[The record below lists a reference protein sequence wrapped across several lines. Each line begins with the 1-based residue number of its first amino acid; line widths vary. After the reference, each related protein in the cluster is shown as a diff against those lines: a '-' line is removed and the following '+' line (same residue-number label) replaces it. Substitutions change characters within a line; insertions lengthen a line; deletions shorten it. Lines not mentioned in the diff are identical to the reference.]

1 MKKLLAMVLALVMTL
16 SLAVSA
22 NAAFKDADKVS
33 ADYSEAVAVLNGM
46 GVFKGYEDGSFQP
59 QGKITRAEVATI
71 IYRIYT
77 QDLAKND
84 KSGLYASYNKFSDMT
99 GAGWAAGYIGYCA
112 NAEFVKGYP
121 DGTFKP
127 SGNVTG
133 YEVLTMI
140 LRAIGYDKNNEF
152 TGADWALNVAKYA
165 EQAGVLKN
173 VKGVDLNAPATRE
186 LVAELLFRAI
196 AKAPMVTYTAAFGYQ
211 TVSFSGSKNDS
222 KTFKDNETLGHK
234 NFDLTDNATNGTYGR
249 PATKWTYNCGDKS
262 TTVYDKPVATYT
274 EEFKP
279 CDLCKDLSEK
289 KEAKVTVAYVDG
301 VNTSADAKA
310 YVDTFKAT
318 DTKTALGAQGQLVE
332 VYENE
337 KGEDYTVIVIN
348 TYLAKVTKVIEEV
361 KDKNDHVKVE
371 ASVNVDVY
379 GTKTNKAGDVTN
391 EVITDN
397 FETDGFKKGD
407 FVLVTYNK
415 GDIASMEAAK
425 GEVAKLTG
433 LKGNKLGSN
442 KTTSDVQDITA
453 VAYADAK
460 VAVKATENPLYGQ
473 MSNDP
478 AIKLGDTYTF
488 YYDSY
493 GNVIGVGD
501 YAYDAN
507 YVVIDR
513 MWNTHDDG
521 NGVVYA
527 NLVNVSDASVIS
539 KVVVDVVYDERGHE
553 DTTFV
558 SGVANRNNHFYED
571 LMTYTV
577 NKDGEYELRNTGV
590 KIQKRADNG
599 QTQDTLCVY
608 DASTNKY
615 RISVM
620 DADKQGDVYMDK
632 DTEILFQYTKTP
644 DATYKAYTLDTLPN
658 SFWGYVEW
666 VEGTDGKADVVYVR
680 GVEQTYSWVFIA
692 DPSVTSTK
700 ENDDKSLTMTLADAY
715 YLTEN
720 GELGTKGLT
729 VTSNSSDIVIADS
742 QIGGTNLKTTEL
754 TKAGLYKMY
763 TLGTNDQKLVYV
775 PAVKLT
781 AQVNNNGNEVV
792 GFYNGGKFISI
803 DDAKNF
809 AWIGDFAGVEN
820 NAPYSA
826 ELTKLEKSED
836 LADIN
841 AGDWVYVQLDNDDD
855 EIVALHK
862 INLKVSV
869 DFDADSKTLDK
880 GAKITAPD
888 MYYGAAAK
896 DFTVDVSKWVKVKE
910 VNNGYTFETKKE
922 HSEAR
927 TYAVTAAT
935 TGADKLV
942 NGDIVVK
949 LAAEPAHDNKVII
962 KVTPKPADITNFD
975 VEVTAHTNSGRGTI
989 KVIATSAATVKVN
1002 DLLKCIKADGTHV
1015 NPDLVVFDNSLENK
1029 ITDTNVTLDT
1039 AGNVA
1044 IAVYAEDGS
1053 VAYYNVVI
1061 EAPAQG
1067 GN

>member
-59 QGKITRAEVATI
+59 QGNITRAEVATI

-84 KSGLYASYNKFSDMT
+84 KSGLYASYNKFSDMA

-127 SGNVTG
+127 SGKVTG

-301 VNTSADAKA
+301 VETSADAKA

-391 EVITDN
+391 EKITDN
-397 FETDGFKKGD
+397 FETEGFKKGD

-433 LKGNKLGSN
+433 LSGKAA
-442 KTTSDVQDITA
+442 TVSDVQKITA
-453 VAYADAK
+453 VGYEDAK
-460 VAVKATENPLYGQ
+460 VAVMATMNPLAKGT
-473 MSNDP
+473 SAEINLKDS
-478 AIKLGDTYTF
+478 YTF
-488 YYDSY
+488 YYDTY

-501 YAYDAN
+501 YTADAN

-513 MWNTHDDG
+513 IWAGHDDG
-521 NGVVYA
+521 KVTVYA
-527 NLVNVSDASVIS
+527 DLVNVSDASVLS
-539 KVVVDVVYDERGHE
+539 KVTVKSVKGTVLDVTVNQEA
-553 DTTFV
+553 
-558 SGVANRNNHFYED
+558 SRNKDFYED

-577 NKDGEYELRNTGV
+577 NKDGEYELTDTGV
-590 KIQKRADNG
+590 KVEVKN
-599 QTQDTLCVY
+599 QDKTTTKLLCTY
-608 DASTNKY
+608 DAN
-615 RISVM
+615 
-620 DADKQGDVYMDK
+620 DKKDVIKTPGDHKNVYMDK
-632 DTEILFQYTKTP
+632 DTEILFQYTASP
-644 DATYKAYTLDTLPN
+644 EGTYKAYTLDTLPN
-658 SFWGYVEW
+658 SFWGYVEY
-666 VEGTDGKADVVYVR
+666 VVGENGRADVVYVR
-680 GVEQTYSWVFIA
+680 GA
-692 DPSVTSTK
+692 DKTFSYVLVTDPSDISIKAIDDDTTKYILDGAYALNEDGKLDEKTAVSVTSDSKNFVLDATA
-700 ENDDKSLTMTLADAY
+700 ELDNPLSLT
-715 YLTEN
+715 
-720 GELGTKGLT
+720 
-729 VTSNSSDIVIADS
+729 
-742 QIGGTNLKTTEL
+742 NLS
-754 TKAGLYKMY
+754 KAGLYKLY
-763 TLGTNDQKLVYV
+763 TLGENDQVLQYV
-775 PAVKLT
+775 EPTKLT
-781 AQVNNNGNEVV
+781 EVKDFKDNTVLGLYGEDDLVNVDELQNFYWTGKLTNTANG
-792 GFYNGGKFISI
+792 K
-803 DDAKNF
+803 
-809 AWIGDFAGVEN
+809 
-820 NAPYSA
+820 PYS
-826 ELTKLEKSED
+826 TKLEKVDDKSE
-836 LADIN
+836 LTSME
-841 AGDWVYVQLDNDDD
+841 AGNWVYVQRDAKDD

-862 INLKVSV
+862 ISLEVAVSV
-869 DFDADSKTLDK
+869 SDEKNASVTADTMYFGDALKDLEVTVKAWNEATGVKMNGVAATEYTLAQKDEK
-880 GAKITAPD
+880 LTHSSERVYTAK
-888 MYYGAAAK
+888 AAK
-896 DFTVDVSKWVKVKE
+896 DAVVD
-910 VNNGYTFETKKE
+910 
-922 HSEAR
+922 
-927 TYAVTAAT
+927 
-935 TGADKLV
+935 
-942 NGDIVVK
+942 GDIVVTI
-949 LAAEPAHDNKVII
+949 AADPAHDNKVII

-1053 VAYYNVVI
+1053 VAYYNVVV
-1061 EAPAQG
+1061 EAPD

>member
-59 QGKITRAEVATI
+59 QGNITRAEVATI

-84 KSGLYASYNKFSDMT
+84 KSGLYASYNKFSDMA

-127 SGNVTG
+127 SGKVTG

-211 TVSFSGSKNDS
+211 TVSFNGKADG

-234 NFDLTDNATNGTYGR
+234 NFDLTDKPTNGTYGR

-279 CDLCKDLSEK
+279 CDLCKDLSKK

-301 VNTSADAKA
+301 VDTSAAAKA

-379 GTKTNKAGDVTN
+379 GTKTDKNGDVNN
-391 EVITDN
+391 EAIKDS
-397 FETDGFKKGD
+397 FETEGFKKGD

-460 VAVKATENPLYGQ
+460 VAVKATMNPLNTQIG
-473 MSNDP
+473 SKEP
-478 AIKLGDTYTF
+478 SIKLGDAYTF

-493 GNVIGVGD
+493 GNVIGVGKYD
-501 YAYDAN
+501 YDAN

-539 KVVVDVVYDERGHE
+539 KVVVDVIYNKDGEKVDRP
-553 DTTFV
+553 V
-558 SGVANRNNHFYED
+558 SSVANRNGYFYED

-577 NKDGEYELRNTGV
+577 NKDGEYELRDAGK
-590 KIQKRADNG
+590 KIQKTVDR

-781 AQVNNNGNEVV
+781 AQVNNNGNKVV

-820 NAPYSA
+820 NAPYS
-826 ELTKLEKSED
+826 TKITDLNKSED

-896 DFTVDVSKWVKVKE
+896 DFTVAVSEWVKVNE

-935 TGADKLV
+935 TGDNKLV
-942 NGDIVVK
+942 NGNIVVK
-949 LAAEPAHDNKVII
+949 LAADPAHDSKEI
-962 KVTPKPADITNFD
+962 KAVDPLPADITNFT
-975 VEVTAHTNSGRGTI
+975 VQVMAHTNSARGTV
-989 KVIATSAATVKVN
+989 KVIAPSAATVKVN
-1002 DLLKCIKADGTHV
+1002 DLLRCIKAYGTHV

-1039 AGNVA
+1039 AGNIA
-1044 IAVYAEDGS
+1044 IAVYSEAGE
-1053 VAYYNVVI
+1053 VAYYNVVV
-1061 EAPAQG
+1061 EAPA

>member
-59 QGKITRAEVATI
+59 QGNITRAEVATI

-127 SGNVTG
+127 SGKVTG

-234 NFDLTDNATNGTYGR
+234 NFDLTDNATNGIYGR

-301 VNTSADAKA
+301 VETSADAKA

-391 EVITDN
+391 EKITDN
-397 FETDGFKKGD
+397 FETEGFKKGD

-433 LKGNKLGSN
+433 LSGKAA
-442 KTTSDVQDITA
+442 TVSDVQKITA
-453 VAYADAK
+453 VGYEDAK
-460 VAVKATENPLYGQ
+460 VAVMATMNPLAKGT
-473 MSNDP
+473 SAEINLKDS
-478 AIKLGDTYTF
+478 YTF
-488 YYDSY
+488 YYDTY

-501 YAYDAN
+501 YTADAN

-513 MWNTHDDG
+513 IWAGHDDG
-521 NGVVYA
+521 KVTVYA
-527 NLVNVSDASVIS
+527 DLVNVSDASVLS
-539 KVVVDVVYDERGHE
+539 KVTVKSVKGTVLDVTVNQEA
-553 DTTFV
+553 
-558 SGVANRNNHFYED
+558 SRNKDFYED

-577 NKDGEYELRNTGV
+577 NKDGEYELTDTGV
-590 KIQKRADNG
+590 KVEVKN
-599 QTQDTLCVY
+599 QDKTTTKLLCTY
-608 DASTNKY
+608 DAN
-615 RISVM
+615 
-620 DADKQGDVYMDK
+620 DKKDVIKTPGDHKNVYMDK
-632 DTEILFQYTKTP
+632 DTEILFQYTASP
-644 DATYKAYTLDTLPN
+644 EGTYKAYTLDTLPN
-658 SFWGYVEW
+658 SFWGYVEY
-666 VEGTDGKADVVYVR
+666 VVGENGRADVVYVR
-680 GVEQTYSWVFIA
+680 GA
-692 DPSVTSTK
+692 DKTFSYVLVTDPSDISIKAIDDDTTKYILDGAYALNEDGKLDEKTAVSVTSDSKNFVLDATA
-700 ENDDKSLTMTLADAY
+700 ELDNPLSLT
-715 YLTEN
+715 
-720 GELGTKGLT
+720 
-729 VTSNSSDIVIADS
+729 
-742 QIGGTNLKTTEL
+742 NLS
-754 TKAGLYKMY
+754 KAGLYKLY
-763 TLGTNDQKLVYV
+763 TLGENDQVLQYV
-775 PAVKLT
+775 EPTKLT
-781 AQVNNNGNEVV
+781 EVKDFKDNTVLGLYGEDDLVNVDELQNFYWTGKLTNTANG
-792 GFYNGGKFISI
+792 K
-803 DDAKNF
+803 
-809 AWIGDFAGVEN
+809 
-820 NAPYSA
+820 PYS
-826 ELTKLEKSED
+826 TKLEKVDDKSE
-836 LADIN
+836 LTSME
-841 AGDWVYVQLDNDDD
+841 AGNWVYVQRDAKDD

-862 INLKVSV
+862 ISLEVAVSV
-869 DFDADSKTLDK
+869 SDEKNASVTADTMYFGDALKDLEVTVKAWNEATGVKMNDVAATDYYTLAQKDEK
-880 GAKITAPD
+880 LTHSSERVYTAK
-888 MYYGAAAK
+888 AAK
-896 DFTVDVSKWVKVKE
+896 D
-910 VNNGYTFETKKE
+910 
-922 HSEAR
+922 
-927 TYAVTAAT
+927 AV
-935 TGADKLV
+935 V
-942 NGDIVVK
+942 NGDIVVTI
-949 LAAEPAHDNKVII
+949 APEPAHDSKEI
-962 KVTPKPADITNFD
+962 KAVDPLPADITNFT
-975 VEVTAHTNSGRGTI
+975 VQVKAHTNSERGTV
-989 KVIATSAATVKVN
+989 KVIAPSAATVKVN
-1002 DLLKCIKADGTHV
+1002 DLLRCIKAYGTHV

-1029 ITDTNVTLDT
+1029 IDNTNVTLDT
-1039 AGNVA
+1039 AGNIA
-1044 IAVYAEDGS
+1044 IAVYSEAGE
-1053 VAYYNVVI
+1053 VAYYNVVV
-1061 EAPAQG
+1061 EAPAT
-1067 GN
+1067 NP

>member
-59 QGKITRAEVATI
+59 QGNITRAEVATI

-84 KSGLYASYNKFSDMT
+84 KSGLYASYNKFSDMA

-127 SGNVTG
+127 SGKVTG

-211 TVSFSGSKNDS
+211 TVSFNGKADG

-234 NFDLTDNATNGTYGR
+234 NFDLTDKPTNGTYGR

-279 CDLCKDLSEK
+279 CDLCKDLSKK

-301 VNTSADAKA
+301 VDTSAAAKA

-379 GTKTNKAGDVTN
+379 GTKTDKNGDVNN
-391 EVITDN
+391 EAIKDS
-397 FETDGFKKGD
+397 FETEGFKKGD

-460 VAVKATENPLYGQ
+460 VAVKATMNPLNTQIG
-473 MSNDP
+473 SKEP
-478 AIKLGDTYTF
+478 SIKLGDAYTF

-493 GNVIGVGD
+493 GNVIGVGKYD
-501 YAYDAN
+501 YDAN

-539 KVVVDVVYDERGHE
+539 KVVVDVVYDETGHE
-553 DTTFV
+553 DTTLV
-558 SGVANRNNHFYED
+558 SGVANRNGHFYEN

-608 DASTNKY
+608 NASTNKY

-781 AQVNNNGNEVV
+781 AQVNNNGNKVV

-820 NAPYSA
+820 NAPYS
-826 ELTKLEKSED
+826 TKLTDLNKSED

-896 DFTVDVSKWVKVKE
+896 DFTVAVSEWVKVNE

-927 TYAVTAAT
+927 TYAVTTAT
-935 TGADKLV
+935 TGDNKLV
-942 NGDIVVK
+942 NGNIVVK
-949 LAAEPAHDNKVII
+949 LAADPAHDSKEI
-962 KVTPKPADITNFD
+962 KAVDPLPADITNFT
-975 VEVTAHTNSGRGTI
+975 VQVTPHTNSARGTV
-989 KVIATSAATVKVN
+989 KVIASSAATVKVN
-1002 DLLKCIKADGTHV
+1002 DLLRCIKANGTHV
-1015 NPDLVVFDNSLENK
+1015 NPDLVVFDNSLANK
-1029 ITDTNVTLDT
+1029 ITDTNVTLDKV
-1039 AGNVA
+1039 GNVA

-1053 VAYYNVVI
+1053 VAYYNVVV
-1061 EAPAQG
+1061 EAPH

>member
-59 QGKITRAEVATI
+59 QGNITRAEVATI

-249 PATKWTYNCGDKS
+249 PATKWTYDCGDKS

-301 VNTSADAKA
+301 VDTSAAAKA

-337 KGEDYTVIVIN
+337 KGEDYTVIIIN

-379 GTKTNKAGDVTN
+379 GLKDDNASKA
-391 EVITDN
+391 DN

-407 FVLVTYNK
+407 FVLVTYDK

-433 LKGNKLGSN
+433 LKGNKLSYKVTN
-442 KTTSDVQDITA
+442 DVQDILA
-453 VAYADAK
+453 IAYDDVK
-460 VAVKATENPLYGQ
+460 VAVKATMNPLSAQ
-473 MSNDP
+473 ITSNNE
-478 AIKLGDTYTF
+478 ARIKMGDTYTF

-501 YAYDAN
+501 YAYDAD

-513 MWNTHDDG
+513 MWNTHNDG

-539 KVVVDVVYDERGHE
+539 KVVVDVVYQADGNE
-553 DTTFV
+553 DNYRV
-558 SGVANRNNHFYED
+558 SAIAADNGHFYED

-577 NKDGEYELRNTGV
+577 NKDGEYELRNTGKKV
-590 KIQKRADNG
+590 QNSEDKDV
-599 QTQDTLCVY
+599 LCTY
-608 DASTNKY
+608 DAS
-615 RISVM
+615 
-620 DADKQGDVYMDK
+620 ADKYTINVNQAGKKNIYMDK
-632 DTEILFQYTKTP
+632 DTEILFQYTETP
-644 DATYKAYTLDTLPN
+644 DATYKAYTLDTLPD
-658 SFWGYVEW
+658 SFWGYVEY
-666 VEGTDGKADVVYVR
+666 VVGSDGRADVVYVR
-680 GVEQTYSWVFIA
+680 GAEQTFSYVFIA
-692 DPSVTSTK
+692 STDYETRENADKSVT
-700 ENDDKSLTMTLADAY
+700 LTLKDAY
-715 YLTEN
+715 YLNEDGSL
-720 GELGTKGLT
+720 GEKVLKL
-729 VTSNSSDIVIADS
+729 TSNSENVVIS
-742 QIGGTNLKTTEL
+742 QTQGNTLLGSTKID
-754 TKAGLYKMY
+754 KAGLYKLY
-763 TLGTNDQKLVYV
+763 TLGENDQLLKYV
-775 PAVKLT
+775 APETLEAVTEYSGKVVTGLY
-781 AQVNNNGNEVV
+781 NNS
-792 GFYNGGKFISI
+792 KFFSV
-803 DDAKNF
+803 DDVKNF
-809 AWIGDFAGVEN
+809 AWVGNFVKYDSQRNPQA
-820 NAPYSA
+820 A
-826 ELTKLEKSED
+826 KLEQVEKNSE
-836 LADIN
+836 LADLN
-841 AGDWVYVQLDNDDD
+841 AGDYVYVQLSTDGKD
-855 EIVALHK
+855 IVALHK
-862 INLKVSV
+862 VSFEVSV
-869 DFDADSKTLDK
+869 KIGDAD
-880 GAKITAPD
+880 AK
-888 MYYGAAAK
+888 YGYEEYIGQ
-896 DFTVDVSKWVKVKE
+896 DFVPFTVDCAANQTVSATMNGVALPDPVVKDGKATITGGKVTGNIVVTVTTDVNTAIGKLASVKLDGE
-910 VNNGYTFETKKE
+910 TVDLATGYDTLAEALDHATNMNSAAVNPQYVLTVTTKQNS
-922 HSEAR
+922 HNSG
-927 TYAVTAAT
+927 AVWGNVQWASSKTAA
-935 TGADKLV
+935 A
-942 NGDIVVK
+942 N
-949 LAAEPAHDNKVII
+949 
-962 KVTPKPADITNFD
+962 VTF
-975 VEVTAHTNSGRGTI
+975 G
-989 KVIATSAATVKVN
+989 N
-1002 DLLKCIKADGTHV
+1002 DGEL
-1015 NPDLVVFDNSLENK
+1015 S
-1029 ITDTNVTLDT
+1029 NVTLNGANTGTYVVIRLSDFGDT
-1039 AGNVA
+1039 AY
-1044 IAVYAEDGS
+1044 YA
-1053 VAYYNVVI
+1053 YVI
-1061 EAPAQG
+1061 G
-1067 GN
+1067 

>member
-22 NAAFKDADKVS
+22 SAVKADEKINE
-33 ADYSEAVAVLNGM
+33 DYAEAVAVLNGM
-46 GVFKGYEDGSFQP
+46 GVFKGYEDGSFKP
-59 QGKITRAEVATI
+59 ENKITRAEVATI

-77 QDLAKND
+77 KDLAKND
-84 KSGLYASYNKFSDMT
+84 KSGLYASYNKFSDMA

-140 LRAIGYDKNNEF
+140 LRAIGYDKNGEF

-234 NFDLTDNATNGTYGR
+234 NFDLDPNPVNGTYGR

-301 VNTSADAKA
+301 VDTSAAAKA

-379 GTKTNKAGDVTN
+379 GLKDNNASKA
-391 EVITDN
+391 DN

-407 FVLVTYNK
+407 FVLVTYDK

-433 LKGNKLGSN
+433 LKGNKLSYKVTN
-442 KTTSDVQDITA
+442 DVQDILA
-453 VAYADAK
+453 IAYDDVK
-460 VAVKATENPLYGQ
+460 VAVKATMNPLSAQ
-473 MSNDP
+473 ITSNNE
-478 AIKLGDTYTF
+478 ARIKMGDTYTF

-501 YAYDAN
+501 YAYDAD

-513 MWNTHDDG
+513 MWNTHNDG

-539 KVVVDVVYDERGHE
+539 KVVVDVVYQADGNE
-553 DTTFV
+553 DTHRV
-558 SGVANRNNHFYED
+558 SAIAADNDHFYED

-577 NKDGEYELRNTGV
+577 NKDGEYELRNTGKKV
-590 KIQKRADNG
+590 QNSEDKDV
-599 QTQDTLCVY
+599 LCTY
-608 DASTNKY
+608 DAS
-615 RISVM
+615 
-620 DADKQGDVYMDK
+620 ADKYTINVNQAGKKNIYMDK
-632 DTEILFQYTKTP
+632 DTEILFQYTETP
-644 DATYKAYTLDTLPN
+644 DATYKAYTLDTLPD
-658 SFWGYVEW
+658 SFWGYVEY
-666 VEGTDGKADVVYVR
+666 VVGSDGRADVVYVR
-680 GVEQTYSWVFIA
+680 GAEQTFSYVFIA
-692 DPSVTSTK
+692 STDYETRENADKSVT
-700 ENDDKSLTMTLADAY
+700 LTLKDAY
-715 YLTEN
+715 YLNEDGSL
-720 GELGTKGLT
+720 GEKVLKL
-729 VTSNSSDIVIADS
+729 TSNSENVVIS
-742 QIGGTNLKTTEL
+742 QTQGNTLLGSTKID
-754 TKAGLYKMY
+754 KAGLYKLY
-763 TLGTNDQKLVYV
+763 TLGENDQLLKYV
-775 PAVKLT
+775 APETLEAVTEYSGKVVTGLY
-781 AQVNNNGNEVV
+781 NNS
-792 GFYNGGKFISI
+792 KFFSV
-803 DDAKNF
+803 DDVKNF
-809 AWIGDFAGVEN
+809 AWVGNFVKYDSQRNPQA
-820 NAPYSA
+820 A
-826 ELTKLEKSED
+826 KLEQVEKNSE
-836 LADIN
+836 LADLN
-841 AGDWVYVQLDNDDD
+841 AGDYVYVQLSTDGKD
-855 EIVALHK
+855 IVALHK
-862 INLKVSV
+862 VSFEVSV
-869 DFDADSKTLDK
+869 KIGDAD
-880 GAKITAPD
+880 AK
-888 MYYGAAAK
+888 YGYEEYIGQ
-896 DFTVDVSKWVKVKE
+896 DFVPFTVDCAANQTVSATMNGVALPDPVVKDGKATITGGKVTGNIVVTVTTDVNTAIGKLASVKLDGE
-910 VNNGYTFETKKE
+910 TVDLATGYDTLAEALDHATNMNSAVSPQYVLTVTTKQNS
-922 HSEAR
+922 HNSG
-927 TYAVTAAT
+927 AVWGNVQWASTKTAAANVT
-935 TGADKLV
+935 FDNDGELSTVTLTGA
-942 NGDIVVK
+942 NTGTYVVIR
-949 LAAEPAHDNKVII
+949 LSD
-962 KVTPKPADITNFD
+962 F
-975 VEVTAHTNSGRGTI
+975 G
-989 KVIATSAATVKVN
+989 
-1002 DLLKCIKADGTHV
+1002 
-1015 NPDLVVFDNSLENK
+1015 
-1029 ITDTNVTLDT
+1029 DT
-1039 AGNVA
+1039 AY
-1044 IAVYAEDGS
+1044 YA
-1053 VAYYNVVI
+1053 YVI
-1061 EAPAQG
+1061 G
-1067 GN
+1067 

>member
-59 QGKITRAEVATI
+59 QGNITRAEVATI

-249 PATKWTYNCGDKS
+249 PATKWTYDCGDKS

-301 VNTSADAKA
+301 VDTSAAAKA

-337 KGEDYTVIVIN
+337 KGEDYTVIIIN

-379 GTKTNKAGDVTN
+379 GLKDNNASKA
-391 EVITDN
+391 DN

-407 FVLVTYNK
+407 FVLVTYDK

-433 LKGNKLGSN
+433 LKGNKLSYKVTN
-442 KTTSDVQDITA
+442 DVQDILA
-453 VAYADAK
+453 IAYDDVK
-460 VAVKATENPLYGQ
+460 VAVKATMNPLSAQ
-473 MSNDP
+473 ITSNNE
-478 AIKLGDTYTF
+478 ARIKMGDTYTF

-501 YAYDAN
+501 YAYDAD

-513 MWNTHDDG
+513 MWNTHNDG

-539 KVVVDVVYDERGHE
+539 KVVVDVVYQADGNE
-553 DTTFV
+553 DNYRV
-558 SGVANRNNHFYED
+558 SAIAADNGHFYED

-577 NKDGEYELRNTGV
+577 NKDGEYELRNTGKKV
-590 KIQKRADNG
+590 QNSEDKDV
-599 QTQDTLCVY
+599 LCTY
-608 DASTNKY
+608 DAS
-615 RISVM
+615 
-620 DADKQGDVYMDK
+620 ADKYTINVNQAGKKNIYMDK
-632 DTEILFQYTKTP
+632 DTEILFQYTETP
-644 DATYKAYTLDTLPN
+644 DATYKAYTLDTLPD
-658 SFWGYVEW
+658 SFWGYVEY
-666 VEGTDGKADVVYVR
+666 VVGSDGRADVVYVR
-680 GVEQTYSWVFIA
+680 GAEQTFSYVFIA
-692 DPSVTSTK
+692 STDYETRENADKSVT
-700 ENDDKSLTMTLADAY
+700 LTLKDAY
-715 YLTEN
+715 YLNEDGSL
-720 GELGTKGLT
+720 GEKVLKL
-729 VTSNSSDIVIADS
+729 TSNSENVVIS
-742 QIGGTNLKTTEL
+742 QTQGNTLLGSTKID
-754 TKAGLYKMY
+754 KAGLYKLY
-763 TLGTNDQKLVYV
+763 TLGTNDQLLEYV

-781 AQVNNNGNEVV
+781 AQKNYNDNEVV

-820 NAPYSA
+820 GAPYSK
-826 ELTKLEKSED
+826 ELTDLNKSED

-869 DFDADSKTLDK
+869 TASDATN
-880 GAKITAPD
+880 ATVTADD
-888 MYYGAAAK
+888 MYYGGELKSFEVTVKAWNKATEVKMNNESTSGKYTLAQKDAEATHSSDRVYTVTAAK
-896 DFTVDVSKWVKVKE
+896 DKTVDG
-910 VNNGYTFETKKE
+910 N
-922 HSEAR
+922 
-927 TYAVTAAT
+927 
-935 TGADKLV
+935 
-942 NGDIVVK
+942 IVVTI
-949 LAAEPAHDNKVII
+949 APAPKCDNKGIVALNPQP
-962 KVTPKPADITNFD
+962 TDITNFTVAVSPHSND
-975 VEVTAHTNSGRGTI
+975 ARGTI
-989 KVIATSAATVKVN
+989 TVTPTNAEATVKLN
-1002 DLLKCIKADGTHV
+1002 DLMRCIKAVGEHV
-1015 NPDLVVFDNSLENK
+1015 DENLVAFDNSLANK
-1029 ITDTNVTLDT
+1029 ITNTDIALDKN
-1039 AGNVA
+1039 GNVA
-1044 IAVYAEDGS
+1044 IAVYSEAGE
-1053 VAYYNVVI
+1053 VAYYNVVF
-1061 EAPAQG
+1061 ATAT
-1067 GN
+1067 NN

>member
-59 QGKITRAEVATI
+59 QGNITRAEVATI

-84 KSGLYASYNKFSDMT
+84 KSGLYASYNKFSDMA

-127 SGNVTG
+127 SGKVTG

-301 VNTSADAKA
+301 VETSADAKA

-391 EVITDN
+391 EKITDN
-397 FETDGFKKGD
+397 FETEGFKKGD

-433 LKGNKLGSN
+433 LSGKAA
-442 KTTSDVQDITA
+442 TVSDVQKITA
-453 VAYADAK
+453 VGYEDAK
-460 VAVKATENPLYGQ
+460 VAVMATMNPLAKGT
-473 MSNDP
+473 SAEINLKDS
-478 AIKLGDTYTF
+478 YTF
-488 YYDSY
+488 YYDTY

-501 YAYDAN
+501 YTADAN

-513 MWNTHDDG
+513 IWAGHDDG
-521 NGVVYA
+521 KVTVYA
-527 NLVNVSDASVIS
+527 DLVNVSDASVLS
-539 KVVVDVVYDERGHE
+539 KVTVKSVKGTVLDVTVNQEA
-553 DTTFV
+553 
-558 SGVANRNNHFYED
+558 SRNKDFYED

-577 NKDGEYELRNTGV
+577 NKDGEYELTDTGV
-590 KIQKRADNG
+590 KVEVKN
-599 QTQDTLCVY
+599 QDKTTTKLLCTY
-608 DASTNKY
+608 DAN
-615 RISVM
+615 
-620 DADKQGDVYMDK
+620 DKKDVIKTPGDHKNVYMDK
-632 DTEILFQYTKTP
+632 DTEILFQYTASP
-644 DATYKAYTLDTLPN
+644 EGTYKAYTLDTLPN
-658 SFWGYVEW
+658 SFWGYVEY
-666 VEGTDGKADVVYVR
+666 VVGENGRADVVYVR
-680 GVEQTYSWVFIA
+680 GA
-692 DPSVTSTK
+692 DKTFSYVLVTDPSDISIKAIDDDTTKYILDGAYALNEDGKLDEKTAVSVTSDSKNFVLDATA
-700 ENDDKSLTMTLADAY
+700 ELDNPLSLT
-715 YLTEN
+715 
-720 GELGTKGLT
+720 
-729 VTSNSSDIVIADS
+729 
-742 QIGGTNLKTTEL
+742 NLS
-754 TKAGLYKMY
+754 KAGLYKLY
-763 TLGTNDQKLVYV
+763 TLGENDQVLQYV
-775 PAVKLT
+775 EPTKLT
-781 AQVNNNGNEVV
+781 EVKDFKDNTVLGLYGEDDLVNVDELQNFYWTGKLTNTANG
-792 GFYNGGKFISI
+792 K
-803 DDAKNF
+803 
-809 AWIGDFAGVEN
+809 
-820 NAPYSA
+820 PYS
-826 ELTKLEKSED
+826 TKLEKVDDKSE
-836 LADIN
+836 LTSME
-841 AGDWVYVQLDNDDD
+841 AGNWVYVQRDAKDD

-862 INLKVSV
+862 ISLEVAVSV
-869 DFDADSKTLDK
+869 SDEKNASVTADTMYFGDALKDLEVTVKAWNEATGVKMNDVAATDYYTLAQKDEK
-880 GAKITAPD
+880 LTHSSERVYTAK
-888 MYYGAAAK
+888 AAK
-896 DFTVDVSKWVKVKE
+896 D
-910 VNNGYTFETKKE
+910 
-922 HSEAR
+922 
-927 TYAVTAAT
+927 AV
-935 TGADKLV
+935 V
-942 NGDIVVK
+942 NGDIVVTI
-949 LAAEPAHDNKVII
+949 APEPAHDSKEI
-962 KVTPKPADITNFD
+962 KAVDPLPADITNFT
-975 VEVTAHTNSGRGTI
+975 VQVKAHTNSERGTV
-989 KVIATSAATVKVN
+989 KVIAPSAATVKVN
-1002 DLLKCIKADGTHV
+1002 DLLRCIKAYGTHV

-1029 ITDTNVTLDT
+1029 IDNTNVTLDT
-1039 AGNVA
+1039 AGNIA
-1044 IAVYAEDGS
+1044 IAVYSEAGE
-1053 VAYYNVVI
+1053 VAYYNVVV
-1061 EAPAQG
+1061 EAPAT
-1067 GN
+1067 NP

>member
-22 NAAFKDADKVS
+22 NALKADEKINE
-33 ADYSEAVAVLNGM
+33 DYAEAVAVLDGM
-46 GVFKGYEDGSFQP
+46 GVFKGYEDGSFKP
-59 QGKITRAEVATI
+59 ENKITRAEVATI

-84 KSGLYASYNKFSDMT
+84 KSGLYASYNKFSDMA

-140 LRAIGYDKNNEF
+140 LRAIGYDKNGEF

-211 TVSFSGSKNDS
+211 TVSFNGKADG

-234 NFDLTDNATNGTYGR
+234 NFELDSKADHGDYGR
-249 PATKWTYNCGDKS
+249 PTTKWTYNCGNTK
-262 TTVYDKPVATYT
+262 TVIYDKPLVTYH
-274 EEFKP
+274 EAVSA

-289 KEAKVTVAYVDG
+289 KEAKAVETWTDG
-301 VNTSADAKA
+301 VKSTTAVT
-310 YVDTFKAT
+310 YKAT
-318 DTKTALGAQGQLVE
+318 DTKTELGAQGQLVE
-332 VYENE
+332 VYANDD
-337 KGEDYTVIVIN
+337 DYTVIAIN

-379 GTKTNKAGDVTN
+379 GTKTDNAGDVTN

-407 FVLVTYNK
+407 FVLVTYDN

-539 KVVVDVVYDERGHE
+539 KVVVDVVYDERGYE

-781 AQVNNNGNEVV
+781 AQMNNNGNEVV

-820 NAPYSA
+820 GAPYSE
-826 ELTKLEKSED
+826 ELTDLNKSED

-869 DFDADSKTLDK
+869 DFDADSKALDK
-880 GAKITAPD
+880 DAKITAPD

-896 DFTVDVSKWVKVKE
+896 DFTVDVSKWVKVNE

-935 TGADKLV
+935 TGDDKLV
-942 NGDIVVK
+942 NGNIVVK
-949 LAAEPAHDNKVII
+949 LAADPAHSEAWLELKENVTSQNLTVTIDQDKNKVVIDT
-962 KVTPKPADITNFD
+962 V
-975 VEVTAHTNSGRGTI
+975 SGTI
-989 KVIATSAATVKVN
+989 KVNDVAAF
-1002 DLLKCIKADGTHV
+1002 LEAAGTHNQGYKFYNNTKENYV
-1015 NPDLVVFDNSLENK
+1015 PSNSTDDIEISNLFIIVTAENGTEVK
-1029 ITDTNVTLDT
+1029 YTFTTPWN
-1039 AGNVA
+1039 N
-1044 IAVYAEDGS
+1044 
-1053 VAYYNVVI
+1053 
-1061 EAPAQG
+1061 
-1067 GN
+1067 

>member
-59 QGKITRAEVATI
+59 QGNITRAEVATI

-84 KSGLYASYNKFSDMT
+84 KSGLYASYNKFSDMA

-165 EQAGVLKN
+165 EQAGVLAN

-211 TVSFSGSKNDS
+211 TVSFSGSKNGS

-301 VNTSADAKA
+301 VETSAAAKA

-379 GTKTNKAGDVTN
+379 GLKDRNASKA
-391 EVITDN
+391 DN

-407 FVLVTYNK
+407 FVLVTYDN

-433 LKGNKLGSN
+433 LKGKYERTNDIK
-442 KTTSDVQDITA
+442 DVTA
-453 VAYADAK
+453 VAYNDVK
-460 VAVKATENPLYGQ
+460 VAVMATMNPLYTQ
-473 MSNDP
+473 VKNNEP
-478 AIKLGDTYTF
+478 ELQLRENYTF
-488 YYDSY
+488 YYDTY
-493 GNVIGVGD
+493 GNIIGVGD
-501 YAYDAN
+501 YTADAD

-513 MWNTHDDG
+513 IWADHD
-521 NGVVYA
+521 NGKVTVYA
-527 NLVNVSDASVIS
+527 DLVNVSDASVLS
-539 KVVVDVVYDERGHE
+539 KVTVKSVKGTVLDVTVNQEA
-553 DTTFV
+553 
-558 SGVANRNNHFYED
+558 SRNKDFYED
-571 LMTYTV
+571 LMTYSV
-577 NKDGEYELRNTGV
+577 NKDGEYELTDTGV
-590 KIQKRADNG
+590 KVEVKN
-599 QTQDTLCVY
+599 QDKTTTKLLCTY
-608 DASTNKY
+608 DAN
-615 RISVM
+615 
-620 DADKQGDVYMDK
+620 DKKDVIKTPGDHKNVYMDK
-632 DTEILFQYTKTP
+632 DTEILFQYTASPEGTF
-644 DATYKAYTLDTLPN
+644 KAYTLDTLPN
-658 SFWGYVEW
+658 SFWGYVEY
-666 VEGTDGKADVVYVR
+666 VVGENGRADVVYVR
-680 GVEQTYSWVFIA
+680 GA
-692 DPSVTSTK
+692 DKTFSYIFVTDINDIETKQVDDDTTKYILGSAYALNEDGKLDEKTAVSVTSDSKNFVLDANAVGGNTQ
-700 ENDDKSLTMTLADAY
+700 SLTTL
-715 YLTEN
+715 
-720 GELGTKGLT
+720 
-729 VTSNSSDIVIADS
+729 S
-742 QIGGTNLKTTEL
+742 
-754 TKAGLYKMY
+754 KAGLYKLY
-763 TLGTNDQKLVYV
+763 TLGENDQVLQYV
-775 PAVKLT
+775 EPTKLT
-781 AQVNNNGNEVV
+781 EVKDFDANKVLGLYEEDDLVNVDELQNFYWTGKLTNTANG
-792 GFYNGGKFISI
+792 K
-803 DDAKNF
+803 
-809 AWIGDFAGVEN
+809 
-820 NAPYSA
+820 PYS
-826 ELTKLEKSED
+826 TKLEKVDDKSE
-836 LADIN
+836 LTSME
-841 AGDWVYVQLDNDDD
+841 AGNWVYVQRDAKDDD
-855 EIVALHK
+855 KIVALHK
-862 INLKVSV
+862 ISLEVAVSV
-869 DFDADSKTLDK
+869 SDKENASVTADTMYFGDALKDLEITVKAWNKADGVKMNNVATQYYTLAQKD
-880 GAKITAPD
+880 ATLTHSSERVYTAT
-888 MYYGAAAK
+888 AAK
-896 DFTVDVSKWVKVKE
+896 
-910 VNNGYTFETKKE
+910 N
-922 HSEAR
+922 AI
-927 TYAVTAAT
+927 
-935 TGADKLV
+935 V
-942 NGDIVVK
+942 NGDIVVTI
-949 LAAEPAHDNKVII
+949 AADPAHSEAWLELKENVTSQNLTVTIDQDKNKVVIDT
-962 KVTPKPADITNFD
+962 V
-975 VEVTAHTNSGRGTI
+975 SGTI
-989 KVIATSAATVKVN
+989 KVNDVAAF
-1002 DLLKCIKADGTHV
+1002 LEAAGTHNQGYKFYNNTKENYV
-1015 NPDLVVFDNSLENK
+1015 PSNSTDDIEISNLFIIVTAENGTEVK
-1029 ITDTNVTLDT
+1029 YTFTTPWN
-1039 AGNVA
+1039 N
-1044 IAVYAEDGS
+1044 
-1053 VAYYNVVI
+1053 
-1061 EAPAQG
+1061 
-1067 GN
+1067 

>member
-59 QGKITRAEVATI
+59 QGNITRAEVATI

-152 TGADWALNVAKYA
+152 TGADWAVNVAKYA
-165 EQAGVLKN
+165 EQAGVLEN
-173 VKGVDLNAPATRE
+173 VKGVSLSAPATRE

-211 TVSFSGSKNDS
+211 TVSFNGKADG

-234 NFDLTDNATNGTYGR
+234 NFDLTGKPTNGTYGR

-279 CDLCKDLSEK
+279 CDLCKDLSKK

-301 VNTSADAKA
+301 VDTSAAAKA
-310 YVDTFKAT
+310 YVDTFKAS

-348 TYLAKVTKVIEEV
+348 TYLAKVTKVIDEV

-379 GTKTNKAGDVTN
+379 GNDKYTSG
-391 EVITDN
+391 N
-397 FETDGFKKGD
+397 FETTGFAKND
-407 FVLVTYNK
+407 YVLVTYNGK
-415 GDIASMEAAK
+415 DIASMEAAK
-425 GEVAKLTG
+425 SEGAKLTG
-433 LKGNKLGSN
+433 LKGNKLGAD
-442 KTTSDVQDITA
+442 KTSKNVQDVTA

-460 VAVKATENPLYGQ
+460 VAVMATLAPLTG
-473 MSNDP
+473 DT
-478 AIKLGDTYTF
+478 IKLGSNYTF
-488 YYDSY
+488 YYDTY

-501 YAYDAN
+501 YNADAD

-513 MWNTHDDG
+513 MWNTHNDG

-527 NLVNVSDASVIS
+527 NLVKVSDASVIS
-539 KVVVDVVYDERGHE
+539 KVVVDVVYQANGKE
-553 DTTFV
+553 DTTSV
-558 SGVANRNNHFYED
+558 SAIAAKNGHFYED

-577 NKDGEYELRNTGV
+577 NKDGEYELTDTGTKV
-590 KIQKRADNG
+590 
-599 QTQDTLCVY
+599 QDKSDKDVLCKY

-615 RISVM
+615 RITVVKDSSS
-620 DADKQGDVYMDK
+620 KHGDVYMDK
-632 DTEILFQYTKTP
+632 DTEILFQYTETP

-692 DPSVTSTK
+692 DPSITSTK
-700 ENDDKSLTMTLADAY
+700 ENTDKSLTMTLADAY

-729 VTSNSSDIVIADS
+729 VTSDSSDIVITDS
-742 QIGGTNLKTTEL
+742 QIGSTNLKADKL
-754 TKAGLYKMY
+754 TKAGLYKLY
-763 TLGTNDQKLVYV
+763 TLGTNDQLLEYV

-781 AQVNNNGNEVV
+781 AQKNYNDNEVV

-820 NAPYSA
+820 GAPYSK
-826 ELTKLEKSED
+826 ELTDLNKSED

-869 DFDADSKTLDK
+869 TASDATN
-880 GAKITAPD
+880 ATVTADD
-888 MYYGAAAK
+888 MYYGGELKSFEVTVKAWNKATEVKMNNESTSGKYTLAQKDAEATHSSDRVYTVTAAK
-896 DFTVDVSKWVKVKE
+896 DKTVDG
-910 VNNGYTFETKKE
+910 N
-922 HSEAR
+922 
-927 TYAVTAAT
+927 
-935 TGADKLV
+935 
-942 NGDIVVK
+942 IVVTI
-949 LAAEPAHDNKVII
+949 APAPKCDNKGIVALNPQP
-962 KVTPKPADITNFD
+962 TDITNFT
-975 VEVTAHTNSGRGTI
+975 VAVSTHTNDARGTI
-989 KVIATSAATVKVN
+989 TVTPTNAEATVKLN
-1002 DLLKCIKADGTHV
+1002 DLMRCIKAVGEHV
-1015 NPDLVVFDNSLENK
+1015 DENLVAFDNSLANK
-1029 ITDTNVTLDT
+1029 ITNTDIALDKN
-1039 AGNVA
+1039 GNVA
-1044 IAVYAEDGS
+1044 IAVYSEAGE
-1053 VAYYNVVI
+1053 VAYYNVVF
-1061 EAPAQG
+1061 AAAT
-1067 GN
+1067 NN

>member
-22 NAAFKDADKVS
+22 NALKADEKINDNY
-33 ADYSEAVAVLNGM
+33 AEAVAVLDGM
-46 GVFKGYEDGSFQP
+46 GVFKGYEDGSFKP
-59 QGKITRAEVATI
+59 ENKITRAEVATI

-77 QDLAKND
+77 KDLAKND
-84 KSGLYASYNKFSDMT
+84 KSGLYASYNKFSDMA

-234 NFDLTDNATNGTYGR
+234 NFDLDPNPVNGTYGR

-310 YVDTFKAT
+310 YVDTFKAA

-379 GTKTNKAGDVTN
+379 GNDKYTSG
-391 EVITDN
+391 N
-397 FETDGFKKGD
+397 FETTGFAKND
-407 FVLVTYNK
+407 YVLVTYNGK
-415 GDIASMEAAK
+415 DIASMEAAK
-425 GEVAKLTG
+425 SEGAKLTG
-433 LKGNKLGSN
+433 LKGNKLGAD
-442 KTTSDVQDITA
+442 KTSKNVQDVTA

-460 VAVKATENPLYGQ
+460 VAVMATLAPLTG
-473 MSNDP
+473 NE
-478 AIKLGDTYTF
+478 IKLGSNYTF
-488 YYDSY
+488 YYDTY

-501 YAYDAN
+501 YNVDAD

-527 NLVNVSDASVIS
+527 NLVKVSDASVIS
-539 KVVVDVVYDERGHE
+539 RVVVDVVYQANGKE
-553 DTTFV
+553 DTTRV
-558 SGVANRNNHFYED
+558 SGIAADNGHFYED

-577 NKDGEYELRNTGV
+577 NKDGEYELTDTGTKV
-590 KIQKRADNG
+590 
-599 QTQDTLCVY
+599 QDKSDKDVLCKY
-608 DASTNKY
+608 DASSNKY
-615 RISVM
+615 RITVVK
-620 DADKQGDVYMDK
+620 DAKDGDVYMDK
-632 DTEILFQYTKTP
+632 DTEILFQYTETP

-692 DPSVTSTK
+692 DPSITSTK
-700 ENDDKSLTMTLADAY
+700 ENTDKSLTMTLADAY

-729 VTSNSSDIVIADS
+729 VTSDSSDIVITDS
-742 QIGGTNLKTTEL
+742 QIGSTNLKAGKL
-754 TKAGLYKMY
+754 TKAGLYKLY
-763 TLGTNDQKLVYV
+763 TLGTNDQLLEYV
-775 PAVKLT
+775 PAVKLE
-781 AQVNNNGNEVV
+781 AKMNYNNHEVV

-820 NAPYSA
+820 GAPYSK
-826 ELTKLEKSED
+826 ELTDLNKSED

-896 DFTVDVSKWVKVKE
+896 DFTVAVSEWVKVKE

-922 HSEAR
+922 HNEAR

-935 TGADKLV
+935 TGENKLV

-949 LAAEPAHDNKVII
+949 LAAEPAHDSKEI
-962 KVTPKPADITNFD
+962 KAVDPLPADITNFT
-975 VEVTAHTNSGRGTI
+975 VQVTAHTNSARGTV
-989 KVIATSAATVKVN
+989 KVIAPSAATVKVN
-1002 DLLKCIKADGTHV
+1002 DLLRCIKAYGTHV

-1039 AGNVA
+1039 AGNIA
-1044 IAVYAEDGS
+1044 IAVYSEAGE
-1053 VAYYNVVI
+1053 VAYYDVVV
-1061 EAPAQG
+1061 EAPH

>member
-59 QGKITRAEVATI
+59 QGNITRAEVATI

-152 TGADWALNVAKYA
+152 TGADWAVNVAKYA
-165 EQAGVLKN
+165 EQAGVLEN
-173 VKGVDLNAPATRE
+173 VKGVSLSAPATRE

-211 TVSFSGSKNDS
+211 TVSFNGKADG

-234 NFDLTDNATNGTYGR
+234 NFDLTGKPTNGTYGR

-279 CDLCKDLSEK
+279 CDLCKDLSKK

-301 VNTSADAKA
+301 VDTSAAAKA
-310 YVDTFKAT
+310 YVDTFKAS

-407 FVLVTYNK
+407 FVLVTYNT

-869 DFDADSKTLDK
+869 TASDATN
-880 GAKITAPD
+880 ATVTADD
-888 MYYGAAAK
+888 MYYGGELKSFEVTVKAWNKATGVKMNNVAATDYTLAQKDEKLTHSSERVYTAKAAK
-896 DFTVDVSKWVKVKE
+896 
-910 VNNGYTFETKKE
+910 N
-922 HSEAR
+922 AI
-927 TYAVTAAT
+927 
-935 TGADKLV
+935 V
-942 NGDIVVK
+942 NGDIVVTI
-949 LAAEPAHDNKVII
+949 AADPACNSKEIRAVD
-962 KVTPKPADITNFD
+962 PLPADITNFS
-975 VEVTAHTNSGRGTI
+975 VEVTPHTNSARGTV
-989 KVIATSAATVKVN
+989 KVIASSAATVKVN
-1002 DLLKCIKADGTHV
+1002 DLLRCIKANGTHV
-1015 NPDLVVFDNSLENK
+1015 NPDLVVFDNSLANK
-1029 ITDTNVTLDT
+1029 ITDTNVTLDKV
-1039 AGNVA
+1039 GNVA

-1053 VAYYNVVI
+1053 VAYYNVVV
-1061 EAPAQG
+1061 EAPAT
-1067 GN
+1067 NP

>member
-22 NAAFKDADKVS
+22 SAVKADEKINE
-33 ADYSEAVAVLNGM
+33 DYAEAVAVLNGM
-46 GVFKGYEDGSFQP
+46 GVFKGYEDGSFKP
-59 QGKITRAEVATI
+59 ENKITRAEVATI

-77 QDLAKND
+77 KDLAKND
-84 KSGLYASYNKFSDMT
+84 KSGLYASYNKFSDMA

-234 NFDLTDNATNGTYGR
+234 NFDLDPNPVNGTYGR

-301 VNTSADAKA
+301 VDTSAAAKA

-379 GTKTNKAGDVTN
+379 GLKDNNASKA
-391 EVITDN
+391 DN

-407 FVLVTYNK
+407 FVLVTYDK

-433 LKGNKLGSN
+433 LKGNKLSYKVTN
-442 KTTSDVQDITA
+442 DVQDILA
-453 VAYADAK
+453 IAYDDVK
-460 VAVKATENPLYGQ
+460 VAVKATMNPLSAQ
-473 MSNDP
+473 ITSNNE
-478 AIKLGDTYTF
+478 ACIKMGDTYTF

-501 YAYDAN
+501 YAYDAD

-513 MWNTHDDG
+513 MWNTHNDG

-539 KVVVDVVYDERGHE
+539 KVVVDVVYQADGNE
-553 DTTFV
+553 DTHRV
-558 SGVANRNNHFYED
+558 SAIAADNDHFYED

-577 NKDGEYELRNTGV
+577 NKDGEYELRNTGKKV
-590 KIQKRADNG
+590 QNSEDKDV
-599 QTQDTLCVY
+599 LCTY
-608 DASTNKY
+608 DAS
-615 RISVM
+615 
-620 DADKQGDVYMDK
+620 ADKYTINVNQAGKKNIYMDK
-632 DTEILFQYTKTP
+632 DTEILFQYTETP
-644 DATYKAYTLDTLPN
+644 DATYKAYTLDTLPD
-658 SFWGYVEW
+658 SFWGYVEY
-666 VEGTDGKADVVYVR
+666 VVGSDGRADVVYVR
-680 GVEQTYSWVFIA
+680 GAEQTFSYVFIA
-692 DPSVTSTK
+692 STDYETRENADKSVT
-700 ENDDKSLTMTLADAY
+700 LTLKDAY
-715 YLTEN
+715 YLNEDGSL
-720 GELGTKGLT
+720 GEKVLKL
-729 VTSNSSDIVIADS
+729 TSNSENVVIS
-742 QIGGTNLKTTEL
+742 QTQGNTLLGSTKID
-754 TKAGLYKMY
+754 KAGLYKLY
-763 TLGTNDQKLVYV
+763 TLGENDQLLKYV
-775 PAVKLT
+775 APETLEAVTEYSGKVVTGLY
-781 AQVNNNGNEVV
+781 NNS
-792 GFYNGGKFISI
+792 KFFSV
-803 DDAKNF
+803 DDVKNF
-809 AWIGDFAGVEN
+809 AWVGNFVKCDSQRNPQA
-820 NAPYSA
+820 A
-826 ELTKLEKSED
+826 KLEQVEKNSE
-836 LADIN
+836 LADLN
-841 AGDWVYVQLDNDDD
+841 AGDYVYVQLSTDGKD
-855 EIVALHK
+855 IVALHK
-862 INLKVSV
+862 VSFEVSV
-869 DFDADSKTLDK
+869 KIGDAD
-880 GAKITAPD
+880 AK
-888 MYYGAAAK
+888 YGYEEYIGQ
-896 DFTVDVSKWVKVKE
+896 DFVPFTVDCAANQTVSATMNGVALPDPVVKDGKATITGGKVTGNIVVTVTTDVNTAIGKLASVKLDGE
-910 VNNGYTFETKKE
+910 SVDLATGYDTLAEALDHATNMNSAASPQYVLTVTTKQN
-922 HSEAR
+922 S
-927 TYAVTAAT
+927 YNSGAVWGNVQWASTKTAAANVT
-935 TGADKLV
+935 FDNDGELSTVTLTGA
-942 NGDIVVK
+942 NTGTYVVIR
-949 LAAEPAHDNKVII
+949 LSD
-962 KVTPKPADITNFD
+962 F
-975 VEVTAHTNSGRGTI
+975 G
-989 KVIATSAATVKVN
+989 
-1002 DLLKCIKADGTHV
+1002 
-1015 NPDLVVFDNSLENK
+1015 
-1029 ITDTNVTLDT
+1029 DT
-1039 AGNVA
+1039 AY
-1044 IAVYAEDGS
+1044 YA
-1053 VAYYNVVI
+1053 YVI
-1061 EAPAQG
+1061 G
-1067 GN
+1067 

>member
-59 QGKITRAEVATI
+59 QGNITRAEVATI

-84 KSGLYASYNKFSDMT
+84 KSGLYASYNKFSDMA

-127 SGNVTG
+127 SGKVTG

-211 TVSFSGSKNDS
+211 TVSFNGKADG

-234 NFDLTDNATNGTYGR
+234 NFDLTDKPTNGTYGR

-279 CDLCKDLSEK
+279 CDLCKDLSKK

-301 VNTSADAKA
+301 VDTSAAAKA
-310 YVDTFKAT
+310 YVDTFKAS

-379 GTKTNKAGDVTN
+379 GTKTDKNGDVNN
-391 EVITDN
+391 EAIKDS
-397 FETDGFKKGD
+397 FETEGFKKGD

-425 GEVAKLTG
+425 SDTAKLTG
-433 LKGNKLGSN
+433 LKGKNERTDDIK
-442 KTTSDVQDITA
+442 DVTA
-453 VAYADAK
+453 VAYNDVK
-460 VAVKATENPLYGQ
+460 VAVMATMNPLAK
-473 MSNDP
+473 STSATINLKDS
-478 AIKLGDTYTF
+478 YTF
-488 YYDSY
+488 YYDTY
-493 GNVIGVGD
+493 GNIIGVGD
-501 YAYDAN
+501 YTADAN

-513 MWNTHDDG
+513 IWAGHNDG
-521 NGVVYA
+521 KVTVYA
-527 NLVNVSDASVIS
+527 DLVNVSDASVLT
-539 KVVVDVVYDERGHE
+539 KVTVKSVKGTVLDVTVNQDDGKN
-553 DTTFV
+553 
-558 SGVANRNNHFYED
+558 AKFYED

-577 NKDGEYELRNTGV
+577 NKDGEYELTDTGV
-590 KIQKRADNG
+590 KVEVKN
-599 QTQDTLCVY
+599 QDETTKLLCTY
-608 DASTNKY
+608 DANVKKDVIKTP
-615 RISVM
+615 
-620 DADKQGDVYMDK
+620 GDHKNVYMDK
-632 DTEILFQYTKTP
+632 DTEILFQYTASP
-644 DATYKAYTLDTLPN
+644 EGTYKAYTLDTLPN
-658 SFWGYVEW
+658 SFWGYVEY
-666 VEGTDGKADVVYVR
+666 VVGENGRADVVYVR
-680 GVEQTYSWVFIA
+680 GA
-692 DPSVTSTK
+692 DKTFSYVLVTDPSDISIKAIDDDTTKYILDGAYALNKDGKLDEKTAVSVTSDSKNFVLDATADLD
-700 ENDDKSLTMTLADAY
+700 NPLSLT
-715 YLTEN
+715 
-720 GELGTKGLT
+720 
-729 VTSNSSDIVIADS
+729 
-742 QIGGTNLKTTEL
+742 NLS
-754 TKAGLYKMY
+754 KAGLYKLY
-763 TLGTNDQKLVYV
+763 TLGENDQVLQYV
-775 PAVKLT
+775 EPTKLT
-781 AQVNNNGNEVV
+781 EVKDFKDNTVLGLYGEDDLVNVDELQNFYWTGKLTNTANG
-792 GFYNGGKFISI
+792 K
-803 DDAKNF
+803 
-809 AWIGDFAGVEN
+809 
-820 NAPYSA
+820 PYS
-826 ELTKLEKSED
+826 TKLEKVDDKSE
-836 LADIN
+836 LTSME
-841 AGDWVYVQLDNDDD
+841 AGNWVYVQRDTKDK

-862 INLKVSV
+862 ISLKVAVSV
-869 DFDADSKTLDK
+869 SDEKNASVSADTMYFGDALKDLEVTVKAWNEATGVKMNGVAATEYTLAQKDEK
-880 GAKITAPD
+880 LTHSSERVYTAK
-888 MYYGAAAK
+888 AAK
-896 DFTVDVSKWVKVKE
+896 DAVVD
-910 VNNGYTFETKKE
+910 
-922 HSEAR
+922 
-927 TYAVTAAT
+927 
-935 TGADKLV
+935 
-942 NGDIVVK
+942 GDIVVTI
-949 LAAEPAHDNKVII
+949 AADPACNSKEI
-962 KVTPKPADITNFD
+962 KAVDPLPADITNFT
-975 VEVTAHTNSGRGTI
+975 VQVTAHTNSARGTV
-989 KVIATSAATVKVN
+989 KVIASSAATVKVN
-1002 DLLKCIKADGTHV
+1002 DLLRCIKANGTHV
-1015 NPDLVVFDNSLENK
+1015 NPDLVVFDNSLANK
-1029 ITDTNVTLDT
+1029 ITDTNVTLDKV
-1039 AGNVA
+1039 GNVA

-1053 VAYYNVVI
+1053 VAYYNVVV
-1061 EAPAQG
+1061 EAPH

>member
-59 QGKITRAEVATI
+59 QGNITRAEVATI

-84 KSGLYASYNKFSDMT
+84 KSGLYASYNKFSDMA

-127 SGNVTG
+127 SGKVTG

-211 TVSFSGSKNDS
+211 TVSFNGKADG

-234 NFDLTDNATNGTYGR
+234 NFDLTDKPTNGTYGR

-279 CDLCKDLSEK
+279 CDLCKDLSKK

-301 VNTSADAKA
+301 VDTSAAAKA
-310 YVDTFKAT
+310 YVDTFKAS

-379 GTKTNKAGDVTN
+379 GTKTDKNGDVNN
-391 EVITDN
+391 EAIKDS
-397 FETDGFKKGD
+397 FETEGFKKGD

-425 GEVAKLTG
+425 SDTAKLTG
-433 LKGNKLGSN
+433 LKGKNERTGDIK
-442 KTTSDVQDITA
+442 DVTA
-453 VAYADAK
+453 VAYNDVK
-460 VAVKATENPLYGQ
+460 VAVMATMNPLAK
-473 MSNDP
+473 STSATINLKDS
-478 AIKLGDTYTF
+478 YTF
-488 YYDSY
+488 YYDTY
-493 GNVIGVGD
+493 GNIIGVGD
-501 YAYDAN
+501 YTADAN

-513 MWNTHDDG
+513 IWAGHNDG
-521 NGVVYA
+521 KVTVYA
-527 NLVNVSDASVIS
+527 DLVNVSDASVLT
-539 KVVVDVVYDERGHE
+539 KVTVKSVKGTVLDVTVNQDDGKN
-553 DTTFV
+553 
-558 SGVANRNNHFYED
+558 AKFYED

-577 NKDGEYELRNTGV
+577 NKDGEYELTDTGV
-590 KIQKRADNG
+590 KVEVKN
-599 QTQDTLCVY
+599 QDETTKLLCTY
-608 DASTNKY
+608 DANVKKDVIKTP
-615 RISVM
+615 
-620 DADKQGDVYMDK
+620 GDHKNVYMDK
-632 DTEILFQYTKTP
+632 DTEILFQYTASP
-644 DATYKAYTLDTLPN
+644 EGTYKAYTLDTLPN
-658 SFWGYVEW
+658 SFWGYVEY
-666 VEGTDGKADVVYVR
+666 VVGENGRADVVYVR
-680 GVEQTYSWVFIA
+680 GA
-692 DPSVTSTK
+692 DKTFSYVLVTDPSDISIKAIDDDTTKYILDGAYALNKDGKLDEKTAVSVTSDSKNFVLDATADLD
-700 ENDDKSLTMTLADAY
+700 NPLSLT
-715 YLTEN
+715 
-720 GELGTKGLT
+720 
-729 VTSNSSDIVIADS
+729 
-742 QIGGTNLKTTEL
+742 NLS
-754 TKAGLYKMY
+754 KAGLYKLY
-763 TLGTNDQKLVYV
+763 TLGENDQVLQYV
-775 PAVKLT
+775 EPTKLT
-781 AQVNNNGNEVV
+781 EVKDFKDNTVLGLYGEDDLVNVDELQNFYWTGKLTNTANG
-792 GFYNGGKFISI
+792 K
-803 DDAKNF
+803 
-809 AWIGDFAGVEN
+809 
-820 NAPYSA
+820 PYS
-826 ELTKLEKSED
+826 TKLEKVDDKSE
-836 LADIN
+836 LTSME
-841 AGDWVYVQLDNDDD
+841 AGNWVYVQRDTKDK

-862 INLKVSV
+862 ISLKVAVSV
-869 DFDADSKTLDK
+869 SDKENASVSADTMYFGDALKDLEITVKAWNEATGVKMNGMAATEYTLAQKDEK
-880 GAKITAPD
+880 LTHSSERVYTAT
-888 MYYGAAAK
+888 AAK
-896 DFTVDVSKWVKVKE
+896 
-910 VNNGYTFETKKE
+910 N
-922 HSEAR
+922 AI
-927 TYAVTAAT
+927 
-935 TGADKLV
+935 V
-942 NGDIVVK
+942 NGDIVVTI
-949 LAAEPAHDNKVII
+949 AADPACNSKEI
-962 KVTPKPADITNFD
+962 KAVDPLPADITNFS
-975 VEVTAHTNSGRGTI
+975 VEVTPHTNSARGTV
-989 KVIATSAATVKVN
+989 KVIASSAATVKVN
-1002 DLLKCIKADGTHV
+1002 DLLRCIKANGTHV
-1015 NPDLVVFDNSLENK
+1015 NPDLVVFDNSLANK
-1029 ITDTNVTLDT
+1029 ITDTNVTLDKV
-1039 AGNVA
+1039 GNVA

-1053 VAYYNVVI
+1053 VAYYNVVV
-1061 EAPAQG
+1061 EAPH

>member
-59 QGKITRAEVATI
+59 QGNITRAEVATI

-84 KSGLYASYNKFSDMT
+84 KSGLYASYNKFSDMA

-234 NFDLTDNATNGTYGR
+234 NFDLDPNPVNGTYGR

-301 VNTSADAKA
+301 VETSAAAKA
-310 YVDTFKAT
+310 YVDTFKAA

-379 GTKTNKAGDVTN
+379 GNDKYTSG
-391 EVITDN
+391 N
-397 FETDGFKKGD
+397 FETTGFAKND
-407 FVLVTYNK
+407 YVLVTYNGK
-415 GDIASMEAAK
+415 DIASMEAAK
-425 GEVAKLTG
+425 SEGAKLTG
-433 LKGNKLGSN
+433 LKGNKLGAD
-442 KTTSDVQDITA
+442 KTSKNVQDVTA

-460 VAVKATENPLYGQ
+460 VAVMATLAPLTG
-473 MSNDP
+473 NE
-478 AIKLGDTYTF
+478 IKLGSNYTF
-488 YYDSY
+488 YYDTY

-501 YAYDAN
+501 YNVDAD

-527 NLVNVSDASVIS
+527 NLVKVSDASVIS
-539 KVVVDVVYDERGHE
+539 RVVVDVVYQANGKE
-553 DTTFV
+553 DTTRV
-558 SGVANRNNHFYED
+558 SGIAADNGHFYED

-577 NKDGEYELRNTGV
+577 NKDGEYELTDTGTKV
-590 KIQKRADNG
+590 
-599 QTQDTLCVY
+599 QDKSDKDVLCKY
-608 DASTNKY
+608 DASSNKY
-615 RISVM
+615 RITVVK
-620 DADKQGDVYMDK
+620 DAKDGDVYMDK
-632 DTEILFQYTKTP
+632 DTEILFQYTETP

-692 DPSVTSTK
+692 DPSITSTK
-700 ENDDKSLTMTLADAY
+700 ENTDKSLTMTLADAY

-729 VTSNSSDIVIADS
+729 VTSDSSDIVITDS
-742 QIGGTNLKTTEL
+742 QIGSTNLKADKL
-754 TKAGLYKMY
+754 TKAGLYKLY
-763 TLGTNDQKLVYV
+763 TLGTNDQLLEYV

-781 AQVNNNGNEVV
+781 AQKNYNDNDVV

-869 DFDADSKTLDK
+869 TASDATN
-880 GAKITAPD
+880 ATVTADD
-888 MYYGAAAK
+888 MYYGGELKSFEVTVKAWNAATEVKMNNASTNGKYELAQKDAEATHSSDRVYTVTAAK
-896 DFTVDVSKWVKVKE
+896 DKTVDG
-910 VNNGYTFETKKE
+910 N
-922 HSEAR
+922 
-927 TYAVTAAT
+927 
-935 TGADKLV
+935 
-942 NGDIVVK
+942 IVVTIASAPK
-949 LAAEPAHDNKVII
+949 CDNKGIVALNPQP
-962 KVTPKPADITNFD
+962 TDITNFT
-975 VEVTAHTNSGRGTI
+975 VAVAPHTNDARGTI
-989 KVIATSAATVKVN
+989 TVTPANAEATVKLN
-1002 DLLKCIKADGTHV
+1002 DLMRCIKAVGEHV
-1015 NPDLVVFDNSLENK
+1015 NENLVAFDNSLANK
-1029 ITDTNVTLDT
+1029 ITNTDIALDKN
-1039 AGNVA
+1039 GNVA
-1044 IAVYAEDGS
+1044 IAVYSEAGK
-1053 VAYYNVVI
+1053 VAYYNVVF
-1061 EAPAQG
+1061 ATAT
-1067 GN
+1067 NN

>member
-22 NAAFKDADKVS
+22 NAFKDDKS
-33 ADYSEAVAVLNGM
+33 ISDDYAESVAVLNGM

-59 QGKITRAEVATI
+59 QGNITRAEVATI

-84 KSGLYASYNKFSDMT
+84 KSGLYASYNKFSDMA

-127 SGNVTG
+127 SGKVTG

-301 VNTSADAKA
+301 VETSADAKA

-391 EVITDN
+391 EKITDN
-397 FETDGFKKGD
+397 FETEGFKKGD

-433 LKGNKLGSN
+433 LSGKAA
-442 KTTSDVQDITA
+442 TVSDVQKITA
-453 VAYADAK
+453 VGYEDAK
-460 VAVKATENPLYGQ
+460 VAVMATMNPLAKGT
-473 MSNDP
+473 SAEINLKDS
-478 AIKLGDTYTF
+478 YTF
-488 YYDSY
+488 YYDTY

-501 YAYDAN
+501 YTADAN

-513 MWNTHDDG
+513 IWAGHDDG
-521 NGVVYA
+521 KVTVYA
-527 NLVNVSDASVIS
+527 DLVNVSDASVLS
-539 KVVVDVVYDERGHE
+539 KVTVKSVKGTVLDVTVNQEA
-553 DTTFV
+553 
-558 SGVANRNNHFYED
+558 SRNKDFYED

-577 NKDGEYELRNTGV
+577 NKDGEYELTDTGV
-590 KIQKRADNG
+590 KVEVKN
-599 QTQDTLCVY
+599 QDKTTTKLLCTY
-608 DASTNKY
+608 DAN
-615 RISVM
+615 
-620 DADKQGDVYMDK
+620 DKKDVIKTPGDHKNVYMDK
-632 DTEILFQYTKTP
+632 DTEILFQYTASP
-644 DATYKAYTLDTLPN
+644 EGTYKAYTLDTLPN
-658 SFWGYVEW
+658 SFWGYVEY
-666 VEGTDGKADVVYVR
+666 VVGENGRADVVYVR
-680 GVEQTYSWVFIA
+680 GA
-692 DPSVTSTK
+692 DKTFSYVLVTDPSDISIKAIDDDTTKYILDGAYALNEDGKLDEKTAVSVTSDSKNFVLDATA
-700 ENDDKSLTMTLADAY
+700 ELDNPLSLT
-715 YLTEN
+715 
-720 GELGTKGLT
+720 
-729 VTSNSSDIVIADS
+729 
-742 QIGGTNLKTTEL
+742 NLS
-754 TKAGLYKMY
+754 KAGLYKLY
-763 TLGTNDQKLVYV
+763 TLGENDQVLQYV
-775 PAVKLT
+775 EPTKLT
-781 AQVNNNGNEVV
+781 EVKDFKDNTVLGLYGEDDLVNVDELQNFYWTGKLTNTANG
-792 GFYNGGKFISI
+792 K
-803 DDAKNF
+803 
-809 AWIGDFAGVEN
+809 
-820 NAPYSA
+820 PYS
-826 ELTKLEKSED
+826 TKLEKVDDKSE
-836 LADIN
+836 LTSME
-841 AGDWVYVQLDNDDD
+841 AGNWVYVQRDAKDD

-862 INLKVSV
+862 ISLKVAVSV
-869 DFDADSKTLDK
+869 SDKENASVTADTMYFGDALKDLEVTVKAWNKATGVKMNDVAATDYYTLAQKDEK
-880 GAKITAPD
+880 LTHSSERVYTAK
-888 MYYGAAAK
+888 AAK
-896 DFTVDVSKWVKVKE
+896 D
-910 VNNGYTFETKKE
+910 
-922 HSEAR
+922 
-927 TYAVTAAT
+927 AV
-935 TGADKLV
+935 V
-942 NGDIVVK
+942 NGDIVVTI
-949 LAAEPAHDNKVII
+949 APEPAHDSKEI
-962 KVTPKPADITNFD
+962 KAVDPLPADITNFT
-975 VEVTAHTNSGRGTI
+975 VQVKAHTNSERGTV
-989 KVIATSAATVKVN
+989 KVIAPSAATVKVN
-1002 DLLKCIKADGTHV
+1002 DLLRCIKAYGTHV

-1029 ITDTNVTLDT
+1029 IDNTNVTLDT
-1039 AGNVA
+1039 AGNIA
-1044 IAVYAEDGS
+1044 IAVYSEAGE
-1053 VAYYNVVI
+1053 VAYYNVVV
-1061 EAPAQG
+1061 EAPAT
-1067 GN
+1067 NP

>member
-59 QGKITRAEVATI
+59 QGNITRAEVATI

-84 KSGLYASYNKFSDMT
+84 KSGLYASYNKFSDMA

-127 SGNVTG
+127 SGKVTG

-211 TVSFSGSKNDS
+211 TVSFNGKADG

-234 NFDLTDNATNGTYGR
+234 NFDLTDKPTNGTYGR

-279 CDLCKDLSEK
+279 CDLCKDLSKK

-301 VNTSADAKA
+301 VDTSAAAKA
-310 YVDTFKAT
+310 YVDTFKAS

-379 GTKTNKAGDVTN
+379 GTKTDKNGDVNN
-391 EVITDN
+391 EAIKDS
-397 FETDGFKKGD
+397 FETEGFKKGD

-433 LKGNKLGSN
+433 LSGKA
-442 KTTSDVQDITA
+442 TTVSDVQKITA
-453 VAYADAK
+453 VGYEDVK
-460 VAVKATENPLYGQ
+460 VAVMATMNPLAK
-473 MSNDP
+473 STSATINLKDS
-478 AIKLGDTYTF
+478 YTF
-488 YYDSY
+488 YYDTY
-493 GNVIGVGD
+493 GNIIGVGD
-501 YAYDAN
+501 YTADAD
-507 YVVIDR
+507 YVVVDR
-513 MWNTHDDG
+513 IWADHD
-521 NGVVYA
+521 NGKVTVYA
-527 NLVNVSDASVIS
+527 DLVNVSDASVLT
-539 KVVVDVVYDERGHE
+539 KVTVKSVKGTVLDVTVNQDDGKN
-553 DTTFV
+553 
-558 SGVANRNNHFYED
+558 AKFYED
-571 LMTYTV
+571 LMTYSV
-577 NKDGEYELRNTGV
+577 NKDGEYELTDTGV
-590 KIQKRADNG
+590 KVEVKN
-599 QTQDTLCVY
+599 QDETTTKLLCTY
-608 DASTNKY
+608 DANVKKDVIKTP
-615 RISVM
+615 
-620 DADKQGDVYMDK
+620 GDHKNVYMDK
-632 DTEILFQYTKTP
+632 DTEILFQYTASPEGTF
-644 DATYKAYTLDTLPN
+644 KAYTLDTLPN
-658 SFWGYVEW
+658 SFWGYVEY
-666 VEGTDGKADVVYVR
+666 VVGENGRADIVYVR
-680 GVEQTYSWVFIA
+680 GA
-692 DPSVTSTK
+692 DKTFSYVLVTDPSDISIKAIDDDTTKYILDGAYALNEDGKLDEKSAVSVTSDSKNFVLDATA
-700 ENDDKSLTMTLADAY
+700 ELDNPLSLT
-715 YLTEN
+715 
-720 GELGTKGLT
+720 
-729 VTSNSSDIVIADS
+729 
-742 QIGGTNLKTTEL
+742 NLS
-754 TKAGLYKMY
+754 KAGLYKLY
-763 TLGTNDQKLVYV
+763 TLGENDQVLQYV
-775 PAVKLT
+775 EPTKLT
-781 AQVNNNGNEVV
+781 EVKDFDANKVLGLYGEDDLVNVDELQNFYWTGKLTNTANG
-792 GFYNGGKFISI
+792 K
-803 DDAKNF
+803 
-809 AWIGDFAGVEN
+809 
-820 NAPYSA
+820 PYS
-826 ELTKLEKSED
+826 TKLEKVDDKSE
-836 LADIN
+836 LTSME
-841 AGDWVYVQLDNDDD
+841 AGNWVYVQRDAKDDD
-855 EIVALHK
+855 KIVALHK
-862 INLKVSV
+862 ISLEVAVSV
-869 DFDADSKTLDK
+869 SDEKNASVSADTMYFGDALKDLEITVKAWNKVAGDNAISNGPRSGNYTVAQKDEKLTHSSERVYTAT
-880 GAKITAPD
+880 AKAETTVAGNIVVTIAPD
-888 MYYGAAAK
+888 
-896 DFTVDVSKWVKVKE
+896 
-910 VNNGYTFETKKE
+910 
-922 HSEAR
+922 
-927 TYAVTAAT
+927 
-935 TGADKLV
+935 
-942 NGDIVVK
+942 
-949 LAAEPAHDNKVII
+949 PAHDNKVII

-975 VEVTAHTNSGRGTI
+975 VEVTAHTNSDRGTI

-1053 VAYYNVVI
+1053 VAYYNVVV
-1061 EAPAQG
+1061 EAPH